1 MNYSKY
7 QFSIPIRAVI
17 SSVFKDPS
25 SDSRRV
31 FLRAKSNILWYV
43 RLIIIEL
50 MNFKCNFD
58 QSQELI

>member
-1 MNYSKY
+1 MNCSKY
-7 QFSIPIRAVI
+7 QFSMPKRVVL

-25 SDSRRV
+25 SDNRRV
-31 FLRAKSNILWYV
+31 FLRDQSSILWYV
-43 RLIIIEL
+43 RLILIKI